1 MTQLMKILL
10 GLIAIAGL
18 AAGVVHFTGS
28 RRARRGSAVPP
39 GADAVIEERVRTGL
53 GASSSIDVRVRDGVV
68 ALRGTAS
75 PDERDRML
83 THALSIPG
91 VRRVYSD
98 LESDAS
104 LLQTGATK
112 AGIVHSG

>member
-1 MTQLMKILL
+1 MTQLMKILF

-18 AAGVVHFTGS
+18 AAGVMHFTGS
-28 RRARRGSAVPP
+28 RRARRGSAVLP
-39 GADAVIEERVRTGL
+39 GADAVIEERVRTAL
-53 GASSSIDVRVRDGVV
+53 GASRSIDVRVRDGIV

-91 VRRVYSD
+91 VRRVDSD

-104 LLQTGATK
+104 ILQTGATK
-112 AGIVHSG
+112 AGIVHLG

>member
-1 MTQLMKILL
+1 MRILL

-18 AAGVVHFTGS
+18 AAGVMHFTGS
-28 RRARRGSAVPP
+28 RRARRGSPVVA
-39 GADAVIEERVRTGL
+39 GADAVIQERVRARL
-53 GASSSIDVRVRDGVV
+53 GASSDIDVRLRDGIV

-104 LLQTGATK
+104 ILQTGATK

>member
-1 MTQLMKILL
+1 MKTLF

-18 AAGVVHFTGS
+18 AAGAMHFAGS
-28 RRARRGSAVPP
+28 RRVRRRSAVLP
-39 GADAVIEERVRTGL
+39 GADPVIEERVRAGL
-53 GASSSIDVRVRDGVV
+53 GASSSIDVRVRNGVV

-75 PDERDRML
+75 PEERDRML
-83 THALSIPG
+83 AHALSIPG

-104 LLQTGATK
+104 ILQTGAAK
-112 AGIVHSG
+112 AGIVHSS

>member
-1 MTQLMKILL
+1 MKTLF

-18 AAGVVHFTGS
+18 AAGVMHFAGA
-28 RRARRGSAVPP
+28 RRARRRSAMLP
-39 GADAVIEERVRTGL
+39 GGDRVIEERVRAGL
-53 GASSSIDVRVRDGVV
+53 GASSSIDVRVRSGVV

-75 PDERDRML
+75 PQERDRML
-83 THALSIPG
+83 AHALSVPG

-104 LLQTGATK
+104 ILQTGAAK

>member
-1 MTQLMKILL
+1 MKTLI

-18 AAGVVHFTGS
+18 AAGVMHIAGFRRS
-28 RRARRGSAVPP
+28 RSRSAVLP
-39 GADAVIEERVRTGL
+39 GADPALEERVRAGL
-53 GASSSIDVRVRDGVV
+53 GASSRIDVRVRNGVV

-75 PDERDRML
+75 PEERDRML
-83 THALSIPG
+83 AHALSVPG

-104 LLQTGATK
+104 MVQTGAGK
-112 AGIVHSG
+112 GGIVHSG

>member
-1 MTQLMKILL
+1 MKILL

-18 AAGVVHFTGS
+18 AAGVVHITGF
-28 RRARRGSAVPP
+28 RRARRVSAVLPE
-39 GADAVIEERVRTGL
+39 ADAVIEDRVRAGL
-53 GASSSIDVRVRDGVV
+53 GASSSIDVRVRDGIV
-68 ALRGTAS
+68 ALRGTAN

-83 THALSIPG
+83 TLALSIPG

-98 LESDAS
+98 LESDAAI
-104 LLQTGATK
+104 LQTGATK